1 VKRLAPIV
9 LVLALAGC
17 GGSTKTVTVTTPSA
31 GATTTGPATTGSSSG
46 GAGITTT
53 STSSSGG
60 AAVNTTSTSSSPA
73 TPTRT
78 VALSTFRSPSG
89 NIGCLIIGGS
99 ARCDIRNR
107 HWSPPPHPSSCP
119 PVVNYGQGLIVDTTG
134 NARFVCAGDT
144 ALNQSAPPLPYGVN
158 TQVGGLTCASRSTGM
173 TCTNASGHG
182 FTIAIQGYRI
192 F

>member
-9 LVLALAGC
+9 LVLALSGC
-17 GGSTKTVTVTTPSA
+17 GAGTKTVTVTTPTSP
-31 GATTTGPATTGSSSG
+31 GTTGSSSG
-46 GAGITTT
+46 GAGLPTTTT

-60 AAVNTTSTSSSPA
+60 AGVSTTASTSA
-73 TPTRT
+73 TPSAPTRT
-78 VALSTFRSPSG
+78 VSISTFSSPSG
-89 NIGCLIIGGS
+89 NIGCLIINGS

-119 PVVNYGQGLIVDTTG
+119 PVVDYGQGLIVDTRG

-144 ALNQSAPPLPYGVN
+144 ALNPSAPPLQYGVD
-158 TQVGGLTCASRSTGM
+158 TRVGGLTCASRSDGM
-173 TCTNASGHG
+173 TCTNAYGHG

>member
-1 VKRLAPIV
+1 MKRLAPIV
-9 LVLALAGC
+9 LVLALSGC
-17 GGSTKTVTVTTPSA
+17 GAGTKTVTVTTPTSP
-31 GATTTGPATTGSSSG
+31 GTTGSSSG
-46 GAGITTT
+46 GAGLPTTTT

-60 AAVNTTSTSSSPA
+60 AGVSTTASTSA
-73 TPTRT
+73 TSAPTRT
-78 VALSTFRSPSG
+78 VSISTFSSPSG
-89 NIGCLIIGGS
+89 NIGCLIINGS

-119 PVVNYGQGLIVDTTG
+119 PVVDYGQGLIVDTRG

-144 ALNQSAPPLPYGVN
+144 ALNPSAPPLQYGVD
-158 TQVGGLTCASRSTGM
+158 TRVGGLTCASRSDGM
-173 TCTNASGHG
+173 TCTNAYGHG